1 MFIIRGH
8 AGVMSGAKI
17 SAWPSNPGINVN
29 TVLRVNRH
37 SGTITSHRYNGDIIK
52 REATNGSPFENRG
65 KAATL
70 YSITLDLFFFY
81 HLRLLFPLLPINFS
95 YWPRTDD
102 TNTIYITQR
111 NRNRANKK
119 KICETRSPKQHLLVS
134 VRRLIESLC
143 AVNAV
148 ECSLTNILTYLAQ
161 LVLH

>member
-8 AGVMSGAKI
+8 ARLMSGAKI

-70 YSITLDLFFFY
+70 YSITLDLFFF
-81 HLRLLFPLLPINFS
+81 LTPPPPISSPPNQFQLLA
-95 YWPRTDD
+95 TD
-102 TNTIYITQR
+102 
-111 NRNRANKK
+111 
-119 KICETRSPKQHLLVS
+119 
-134 VRRLIESLC
+134 
-143 AVNAV
+143 
-148 ECSLTNILTYLAQ
+148 
-161 LVLH
+161 

>member
-8 AGVMSGAKI
+8 ARLMSGAKI

-70 YSITLDLFFFY
+70 YSITLDLFFF
-81 HLRLLFPLLPINFS
+81 LPPPPPISSPPNQFQLLA
-95 YWPRTDD
+95 TD
-102 TNTIYITQR
+102 
-111 NRNRANKK
+111 
-119 KICETRSPKQHLLVS
+119 
-134 VRRLIESLC
+134 
-143 AVNAV
+143 
-148 ECSLTNILTYLAQ
+148 
-161 LVLH
+161 

>member
-17 SAWPSNPGINVN
+17 SARPSNPGINVN

-70 YSITLDLFFFY
+70 YSITLDLFFSPTSASYFLSSQSISATG
-81 HLRLLFPLLPINFS
+81 HGLMIQTQFILRNAIGTEQIKKNQQDAQSKTTSASQRAQIN
-95 YWPRTDD
+95 
-102 TNTIYITQR
+102 
-111 NRNRANKK
+111 
-119 KICETRSPKQHLLVS
+119 
-134 VRRLIESLC
+134 
-143 AVNAV
+143 
-148 ECSLTNILTYLAQ
+148 
-161 LVLH
+161 

>member
-70 YSITLDLFFFY
+70 YSITSDLFLFY

-95 YWPRTDD
+95 YNAIGTEQIKKNLRDAQSKT
-102 TNTIYITQR
+102 TSASQR
-111 NRNRANKK
+111 
-119 KICETRSPKQHLLVS
+119 
-134 VRRLIESLC
+134 
-143 AVNAV
+143 
-148 ECSLTNILTYLAQ
+148 AQ
-161 LVLH
+161 IN